1 MNIYTKLLLAFL
13 PASLIAISVSGFLLF
28 TSATQTV
35 TQQVFDHLTL
45 VASIQKNQI
54 ENIIEQNHERL
65 SLITSRTQL
74 RLSLVKFLHNHKI
87 AHQIKMNQILTDAQ
101 ASIGS
106 FKRISVLSPDGM
118 VQASTDISMIGKSH
132 PEQAKLFISPHEK
145 SFATFSRNTQGQ
157 LRMTLSGPLYL
168 QNKLIGIVVI
178 ASDVSNILA
187 MVSDYSG
194 MGATGESYLVTRDE
208 HGNAMFLTPLRFDPD
223 AALTRKIPKTETTSP
238 AIQALSD
245 EKRGVTTAIN
255 YHGKV
260 ALNAT
265 KHIQKTAWGLVS
277 SIGQSEAFEPIE
289 DLKIFLISVL
299 LSTSLFIVIISIF
312 LARMI
317 TRPIIALT
325 QATSEATEG
334 NNLPNKVAV
343 YSNDELGTLT
353 HTFNRM
359 ADRLFEM
366 NHSLKKK
373 VEELN
378 IEISERQQ
386 VEEQFR
392 QAQKM
397 EALGTLVG
405 GLAHDFNNILAG
417 IMGNI
422 YLIRKYVND
431 DKALKHLDH
440 TQILS
445 QRGADLIKQ
454 LLAFA
459 RKGSVNTS
467 VFLACEFMRETLKLA
482 QVGIPKNIHL
492 ECHTK
497 NEELM
502 LCCDISQLQQAV
514 LNILNNARDAVEG
527 VSAPQI
533 DISLSTFEADEN
545 FHQKH
550 PNLETSSLARISLH
564 DNGVGIEHEHI
575 NKIFEPFFT
584 TKSIDKGTGLGLA
597 MVYGCI
603 TRFGGAIEVESEKG
617 VGTTFHLYIPLS
629 SETSETTNRTHNIME
644 APDLGGKVILIAD
657 DEAILREATSKTFTD
672 FGCSVLQAE
681 DGLKAIATFSAAV
694 DTIDVVILDMAMPQC
709 NGSEAAKQIRALR
722 DDIPIIFIT
731 GYTDDMQDDVT
742 KMPNTFLFSKPFQI
756 EALIRTVAQLTSH

>member
-54 ENIIEQNHERL
+54 ENIITQNYERL
-65 SLITSRTQL
+65 ALITSRTQL
-74 RLSLVKFLHNHKI
+74 RLSLVKFLHDHKI
-87 AHQIKMNQILTDAQ
+87 ADQTKMNQILTDAQ
-101 ASIGS
+101 TSIGS

-118 VQASTDISMIGKSH
+118 VQASTDVPMIGKPH
-132 PEQAKLFISPHEK
+132 PNQAMLFTPPHEK
-145 SFATFSRNTQGQ
+145 DFSTFFRNAQGQ
-157 LRMTLSGPLYL
+157 LQMTLSGPLYL
-168 QNKLIGIVVI
+168 QNKLIGILVI
-178 ASDVSNILA
+178 VSDVSNILA

-208 HGNAMFLTPLRFDPD
+208 HGNVMFLTPLRFDPD
-223 AALTRKIPKTETTSP
+223 AALTRKIPKTESTSP

-245 EKRGVTTAIN
+245 KEGGIITAIN

-260 ALNAT
+260 ALSAT

-277 SIGQSEAFEPIE
+277 TIEQSEAFEPIE

-299 LSTSLFIVIISIF
+299 LFTSLFIVIVSIF

-334 NNLPNKVAV
+334 NNLPNKVAI
-343 YSNDELGTLT
+343 YSNDELGTLS
-353 HTFNRM
+353 HTFNNM
-359 ADRLFEM
+359 TDRLHAM
-366 NHSLKKK
+366 NHALEKK

-392 QAQKM
+392 QSQKM

-422 YLIRKYVND
+422 YLIRKYVSD
-431 DKALKHLDH
+431 DKALKHLEH

-445 QRGADLIKQ
+445 ERGADLIKQ

-467 VFLACEFMRETLKLA
+467 VFSACEFMRETLKLA

-492 ECHTK
+492 KCHTK

-502 LCCDISQLQQAV
+502 LCCDVSQLQQAM
-514 LNILNNARDAVEG
+514 LNILNNARDAVKD

-533 DISLSTFEADEN
+533 DISLTIFEADEN
-545 FHQKH
+545 FHHQH
-550 PNLETSSLARISLH
+550 PNLETSSFARMSIH
-564 DNGVGIEHEHI
+564 DNGVGIDRKHVS
-575 NKIFEPFFT
+575 KIFEPFFT

-597 MVYGCI
+597 MAYGCI

-617 VGTTFHLYIPLS
+617 AGTTFQLYIPLS
-629 SETSETTNRTHNIME
+629 HETSKTIDPFQNTVET
-644 APDLGGKVILIAD
+644 PDLSGKVILIAD
-657 DEAILREATSKTFTD
+657 DETILREAISKAFID

-681 DGLKAIATFSAAV
+681 DGLKAIAAFSAEA
-694 DTIDVVILDMAMPQC
+694 DSIDVVILDMAMPQC
-709 NGSEAAKQIRALR
+709 NGSEAAKQIRALQ

-731 GYTDDMQDDVT
+731 GYADGMQNDVS
-742 KMPNTFLFSKPFQI
+742 KMPNIFSFSKPFNI
-756 EALIRTVAQLTSH
+756 EALIHTVAQLTSR